1 MDMRGEMSGQGTFS
15 RASFTRRENNNVHT
29 LASRLTPEGENESAR

>member
-1 MDMRGEMSGQGTFS
+1 MRSEMGSQGTFP
-15 RASFTRRENNNVHT
+15 RATFPRSKNNNVHT